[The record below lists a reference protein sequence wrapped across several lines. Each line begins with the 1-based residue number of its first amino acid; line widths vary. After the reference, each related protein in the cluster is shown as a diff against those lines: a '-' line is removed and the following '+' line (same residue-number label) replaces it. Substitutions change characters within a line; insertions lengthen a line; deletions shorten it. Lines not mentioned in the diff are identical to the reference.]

1 MRHPPR
7 RFLTAVLA
15 AALTVALG
23 VSADAVQVGQKAPD
37 FTLPASNGQNVK
49 LSELTAKG
57 PVVVYTLI
65 QAFTPT

>member
-1 MRHPPR
+1 ML
-7 RFLTAVLA
+7 LTALLVAVLTLVAGSA
-15 AALTVALG
+15 AAL
-23 VSADAVQVGQKAPD
+23 QVGQKAPD

-49 LSELTAKG
+49 LSDLTAKG